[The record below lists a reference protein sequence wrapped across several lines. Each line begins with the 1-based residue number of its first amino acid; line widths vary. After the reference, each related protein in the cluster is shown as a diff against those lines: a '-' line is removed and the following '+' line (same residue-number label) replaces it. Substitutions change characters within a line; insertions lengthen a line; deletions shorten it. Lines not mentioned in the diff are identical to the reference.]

1 MVNLGN
7 GNILSIIKDNG
18 TYGIACAVIVAIVI
32 PVLLSVVFGGRRK
45 LKQRAVPVQV
55 SGEAG
60 FAMRNARSLELVEV
74 PWEGA
79 TTVAALFEQ
88 SCKKY
93 SQQKFLGTR
102 KVIGKEFVTASDG
115 RKFEKFHLGE
125 YQWETYGQIFDR
137 ACNFASGIIKLG
149 HDVDTRA
156 AIFSDTRAEWLIAFH
171 GCFRQN
177 ITVVTIYASLGEEA
191 LIHSLNE
198 TQVSTLICDSK
209 QLKKLA
215 AIRSSLTSVR
225 NIVYFD
231 DEDSSSDSSVI
242 DEMSN
247 FKVSTFT
254 EVEKLGRSNPANP
267 NLPIKK
273 DIAVI
278 MYTSGSTGLPK
289 GVMMTHGNIVATAA
303 AVMTVVPAIGSKDF
317 YLAYLPLA
325 HVFELAAETVM
336 LTAGIAIGYGSALTL
351 TDTSNKVKKGTMGD
365 ASALKPTLMAA
376 VPAILDRVR
385 DGVLKKVDEKGGIVK
400 KLFDIAYNRR
410 LAAIEGS
417 WFGAWGLEAKLWDII
432 IFNKIRSILGGQ
444 IRFMLCGGAP
454 LSGDTQRFINICI
467 GAPIGQ
473 GYGLTETCAGA
484 AFSESDDISVGR
496 VGPPLPCCYIKL
508 VSWEEGGYTTLD
520 KPMPR
525 GEVVIGGASVSAGY
539 FNNEAKTAEVYKVD
553 EKGMR
558 WFYAGD
564 VGRFHP
570 DGCLEII
577 DRKKD
582 IVKLQHGEYISLG
595 KVEAALSSSNFVEN
609 IMVYAD
615 PFHSFCV
622 ALVVPARQVLERWA
636 NEAGIKF
643 KDFSELCEKAEA
655 KKEVQQSLS
664 KAGKAAKLDKFEL
677 PAKIQLLPEPWT
689 PESGLVTAA
698 LKLKREQLKA
708 KFKEDLE
715 TLMKVRSSVKKLC
728 EFCRTVKRR
737 GRVYVLCTANPKHK
751 QRQGV
756 STFAYEGPHVPAS
769 SVTSSKE
776 TTSVAQSG
784 LPNLISQNKESL
796 TVTPWWRVGLVSRLF
811 DQSGKE

>member
-1 MVNLGN
+1 MGNLGN
-7 GNILSIIKDNG
+7 GNVLSIIKDNG
-18 TYGIACAVIVAIVI
+18 TYGIACAAIVAIVI
-32 PVLLSVVFGGRRK
+32 PILLSVVLGGRRK
-45 LKQRAVPVQV
+45 LKQRAVPVEV
-55 SGEAG
+55 GGEAG
-60 FAMRNARSLELVEV
+60 FAMRNVRSLKLVEV

-93 SQQKFLGTR
+93 SRQKLLGTR
-102 KVIGKEFVTASDG
+102 KIIGKDTVTASDG
-115 RKFEKFHLGE
+115 RKFEKLHLGE
-125 YQWETYGQIFDR
+125 YQWETYQQIFDR
-137 ACNFASGIIKLG
+137 VCNFASGIIKLG

-177 ITVVTIYASLGEEA
+177 VTVVTIYASLGEEA

-209 QLKKLA
+209 QLKKLVP
-215 AIRSSLTSVR
+215 IRSSLTSIK
-225 NIVYFD
+225 NIIYFD
-231 DEDSSSDSSVI
+231 DEESSSDTSIIS
-242 DEMSN
+242 EMN
-247 FKVSTFT
+247 NYKVSSFS
-254 EVEKLGRSNPANP
+254 EVEKLGRDSPVNP

-336 LTAGIAIGYGSALTL
+336 ITAGVAIGYGSALTL
-351 TDTSNKVKKGTMGD
+351 TDTSNKIKKGTMGD

-385 DGVLKKVDEKGGIVK
+385 DGVLKKVDEKGGVAK
-400 KLFDIAYNRR
+400 KLFDIACRRR

-417 WFGAWGLEAKLWDII
+417 WFGAWGLEAMLWDII
-432 IFNKIRSILGGQ
+432 LFNKIRSILGGQ

-484 AFSESDDISVGR
+484 AFSEADDISVAR

-508 VSWEEGGYTTLD
+508 VSWEEGGYKTSD

-525 GEVVIGGASVSAGY
+525 GEVVVGGASVSAGY

-558 WFYAGD
+558 WFYTGD
-564 VGRFHP
+564 IGRFHP

-609 IMVYAD
+609 IMMHAD
-615 PFHSFCV
+615 PFHNFCV
-622 ALVVPARQVLERWA
+622 ALVVPARQVLEGWA
-636 NEAGIKF
+636 NESGF
-643 KDFSELCEKAEA
+643 KYSDFAELCEMPEA
-655 KKEVQQSLS
+655 KKEVQQSLA
-664 KAGKAAKLDKFEL
+664 KAAKAAKLDKFET
-677 PAKIQLLPEPWT
+677 PAKIKLLPEPWT

-708 KFKEDLE
+708 KFKDDLE
-715 TLMKVRSSVKKLC
+715 KL
-728 EFCRTVKRR
+728 
-737 GRVYVLCTANPKHK
+737 Y
-751 QRQGV
+751 Q
-756 STFAYEGPHVPAS
+756 
-769 SVTSSKE
+769 
-776 TTSVAQSG
+776 
-784 LPNLISQNKESL
+784 
-796 TVTPWWRVGLVSRLF
+796 
-811 DQSGKE
+811 